1 MHYGYDKMWV
11 NLELTQV
18 PTYFVV
24 GPKVGAFT
32 YKQYLSLQDAYL
44 GIQQA

>member
-1 MHYGYDKMWV
+1 MWV
-11 NLELTQV
+11 NVEVVEV

-32 YKQYLSLQDAYL
+32 YKQYLSLQEAYV
-44 GIQQA
+44 GIQHAA